1 MNGGI
6 TFRDAINSNKRK
18 ILEYLSANG
27 KKYTNDI
34 YHEYSGEKEMPAI
47 RKALNELRA
56 QGLVSTD
63 DKVRMWQGKL
73 WWVVSPGNEE
83 VGLVTQND

>member
-1 MNGGI
+1 MHGGI
-6 TFRDAINSNKRK
+6 TFREAINNNKRK

-27 KKYTNDI
+27 KKYTIVI
-34 YHEYSGEKEMPAI
+34 YYEYSGEREMPAI
-47 RKALNELRA
+47 RKALNELRS

-73 WWVVSPGNEE
+73 WWVVSPDNEE
-83 VGLVTQND
+83 VVLVTQND